1 MSYVDPQVAAFL
13 ARMTPSVDAPPPP
26 STLEETRAAFSRLWR
41 ELGPD
46 PVPVHAVR
54 RIEIPGPRGPVECLV
69 YVPRDAVDALP
80 LTVFFHGGGCVTLSP
95 EDFAATSTALA
106 LEADCIVVVP
116 RFRQA
121 PEHPFPAPL
130 EDCYAVLAWLQLHA
144 ATLGADPARIAVAGD
159 SGGGYLAAAVCL
171 EARRLGTAQPLCQ
184 VLLYPMTDMA
194 SKSPSRVSLDYWVN
208 DERLA
213 GVIALHVGEHAL
225 DPRASPLRAPDLAGL
240 APALVLTTSLDPL
253 RDEGR
258 AYAERLRIAG
268 VPVSYFCYEGMVH
281 GFFSFG
287 RVIEEGNRAVVHV
300 AGWLRH
306 AFRAGGRS
314 ER

>member
-1 MSYVDPQVAAFL
+1 MSYVDPQVARFL
-13 ARMTPSVDAPPPP
+13 EQMAAPGTAPPPA
-26 STLEETRAAFSRLWR
+26 SLAEQRAAFSRLWR

-46 PVPVHAVR
+46 PVPVHATR
-54 RIEIPGPRGPVECLV
+54 RIEVPGPRGPIECLA
-69 YVPRDAVDALP
+69 YVPRAAEAALP
-80 LTVFFHGGGCVTLSP
+80 VAAFFHGGGCVTLAP
-95 EDFAATSTALA
+95 EDFEPTSTALA
-106 LEADCIVVVP
+106 VDADCIVVVP

-130 EDCYAVLAWLQLHA
+130 EDCDAVLAWLQQHSG
-144 ATLGADPARIAVAGD
+144 TLGGDSRRVAVIGD
-159 SGGGYLAAAVCL
+159 SGGGYLAAAACL
-171 EARRLGTAQPLCQ
+171 EARRLGRAQPTCQ
-184 VLLYPMTDMA
+184 VLIYPMTDMA

-213 GVIALHVGEHAL
+213 GVIQLHVGGNVL

-240 APALVLTTSLDPL
+240 APALVITTSLDPL

-258 AYAERLRIAG
+258 AYAERLRLAG

-287 RVIEEGNRAVVHV
+287 RVIEEGDRAVQHV
-300 AGWLRH
+300 AGYLRH
-306 AFRAGGRS
+306 AFRSA